1 MILGELN
8 LYRWLLHS
16 MGASTTGKEKKMAQD
31 SHSNGGRWEFKEVNR
46 RKVQEVEQEPAT
58 KVKGRENFQKVAL
71 ILK

>member
-16 MGASTTGKEKKMAQD
+16 MGASATGKEKKMAQD

-71 ILK
+71 ILE